1 MWVMGFL
8 ATLAKLLI
16 MTVMFF
22 MISIFIVILTLMGL
36 VVGDGRR
43 VLIIVL
49 LSISVI
55 VLSLVFVI
63 MLIDFYYSAV
73 RYVVNLVYLL

>member
-1 MWVMGFL
+1 MGFL